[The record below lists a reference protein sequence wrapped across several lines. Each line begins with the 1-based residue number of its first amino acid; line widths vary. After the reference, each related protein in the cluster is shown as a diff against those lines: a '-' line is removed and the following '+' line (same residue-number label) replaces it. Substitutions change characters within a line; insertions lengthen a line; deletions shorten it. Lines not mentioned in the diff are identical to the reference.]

1 MDHKGMDHIVNVWDC
16 VSECLITKLIVPNI
30 FYDLWLENSA
40 WWIRQLQNS
49 AKSNQVWIMSL
60 ITCFILT
67 VSDLNLWVCRTYQSS
82 CDEISLICSTQNR
95 YVNIG
100 FSLVLGANV
109 FWMWWSNDFHGILSN
124 TLNYF
129 WITSQ
134 QNWQEIFRKFVSFEA
149 SKTSLG
155 YWCLYLWNQSS
166 FLSL

>member
-16 VSECLITKLIVPNI
+16 VSECLITKLIVPSI
-30 FYDLWLENSA
+30 FYGLWLENSA

-60 ITCFILT
+60 IACFILT